1 MVLDG
6 SGSVYDD
13 TGWYLVIISWY
24 CLVLVVNGQ
33 QRACMPVYIGK
44 SGDLVRCYQ
53 FLTHRQTDNK
63 ILGYSACLKF
73 KALAESRNDNAKII
87 KDKVNRIMYLCMA

>member
-1 MVLDG
+1 MVH
-6 SGSVYDD
+6 
-13 TGWYLVIISWY
+13 
-24 CLVLVVNGQ
+24 GQ
-33 QRACMPVYIGK
+33 QRARMLAIIGK
-44 SGDLVRCYQ
+44 SGDLVGCHRCVK
-53 FLTHRQTDNK
+53 HTDNK